1 MIGKKFWD
9 KLNADEQKLIQ
20 DAAIESRDYERKVSR
35 EQAERAV
42 AELKAEGLQIA
53 ELSPA
58 EVERFREKAKPVAD
72 KYAAQIDPALM
83 KQVNDE
89 IAKVRGK

>member
-1 MIGKKFWD
+1 M
-9 KLNADEQKLIQ
+9 
-20 DAAIESRDYERKVSR
+20 
-35 EQAERAV
+35 
-42 AELKAEGLQIA
+42 KAEGLQIT

-89 IAKVRGK
+89 IDKVRGK